1 MWSKHIAVIYLLCRC
16 DICLMAS
23 DILLKQND
31 IFDLAGQKLRV
42 CDAFVFFNINYRL
55 WEKKFLKLIHYGG
68 MKMTEY
74 LPEGCLVKTPENQN
88 IIGSQFLLR
97 EACAE
102 GKIIEAK
109 AKLCD
114 SDHNL
119 IVDLGAMKGVIP
131 REEGAL
137 GIKEGTVRDIA
148 IISRVNRPVCFVV
161 TGFEKDQNGKTYAVL
176 SRAKAQQICKE
187 NYINHLKKGDVVNA
201 KITHLENFGAFADIG
216 CGIIALMPIDT
227 ISVSRI
233 EHPKERFSIG
243 MDIKALIKSIEN
255 GRISLSHKELLGTW
269 QENADK
275 FVVGETVAGI
285 VRSVESYGAFV
296 ELSPNLAGL
305 AESKEGVKVGQQAS
319 VYIKSIIP
327 NKMKI
332 KLIIIDTF
340 DYKYN
345 PQQPEY
351 FTDETHIDRFVYSPE
366 NCEKRIETTFE

>member
-1 MWSKHIAVIYLLCRC
+1 
-16 DICLMAS
+16 
-23 DILLKQND
+23 
-31 IFDLAGQKLRV
+31 
-42 CDAFVFFNINYRL
+42 
-55 WEKKFLKLIHYGG
+55 
-68 MKMTEY
+68 MKEY
-74 LPEGCLVKTPENQN
+74 LPEGSLILSPENVN
-88 IIGSQFLLR
+88 IINSEFLLR
-97 EACAE
+97 EAFAE
-102 GKIIEAK
+102 QKILEAK
-109 AKLCD
+109 AKVCD
-114 SDHNL
+114 SQHNL
-119 IVDLGAMKGVIP
+119 IIDLGVMTGIIP
-131 REEGAL
+131 REEGAI

-148 IISRVNRPVCFVV
+148 IISRVNRPVCFVI
-161 TGFEKDQNGKTYAVL
+161 TDFKKDSNGNTYALL
-176 SRAKAQQICKE
+176 SREKAQRKCME
-187 NYINHLKKGDVVNA
+187 NYISTLQKGDVVDA
-201 KITHLENFGAFADIG
+201 RITHLEAFGAFADIG

-233 EHPKERFSIG
+233 EHPRERFTQG
-243 MDIKALIKSIEN
+243 MDIRAVIKSIEN

-285 VRSVESYGAFV
+285 VRSVENYGAFV

-345 PQQPEY
+345 PKKPEY
-351 FTDETHIDRFVYSPE
+351 FTNTNHIDSFVYSPSD
-366 NCEKRIETTFE
+366 CEKTIESKFF